1 MREMVAKVALLAL
14 VLFELAAPSVSAQTR
29 AVVRAA
35 DAIRYTVRFPAPYTH
50 YMEVTAD
57 VPTGGRR
64 DIELMMAVWTPGSYL
79 VREYQRNVERVTA
92 SAAGRSLSIEKSE
105 KNRWRIVTGGAP
117 TVTVSYGIFAHE
129 MSVRTNWVEARFALI
144 NGAPTFMTLADGI
157 ARPHEITLD
166 MPAEWRGAM
175 TGLRALPGAHRYVAA
190 DYDTLVDS
198 PIVAGNPQV
207 FEFVVDGKPHYL
219 VNEGDVDEFDGARAA
234 KDVEAIVREQRRFWG
249 SLPYDKYLVL
259 NVIAENRG
267 GGLEHKN
274 STMVIAGRA
283 TTRTRGA
290 YAAWLTTV
298 THEMFHAWNGKRL
311 RPVELGP
318 FDYEHEVLT
327 RSLWVVE
334 GITDYYGDLLAN
346 RAGLLTRDEF
356 LSGLSSTIE
365 DVQTTPGRLLQSVE
379 LASFDA
385 WIRYYRP
392 DENSANVSI
401 SYYSKGQLLA
411 FLLDARIRRL
421 TNGGKSLDD
430 VMRAAYAKY
439 SGAKGF
445 TPDQF
450 REVAEQVA
458 GTPLTDFW
466 NAFVKGTPEL
476 PYSEALA
483 TFGLRFQTRPR
494 SGQPSLGIST
504 RNDQGRLIVTAADKA
519 VAASPASLA
528 ADDEILAIDDVR
540 VRADALGRRLEQYK
554 PGDKISVLIA
564 RRDRLLRLEVIV
576 GAAAPDVWEIS
587 VDPAAGDPQRRWLA
601 SWLRT
606 SD

>member
-1 MREMVAKVALLAL
+1 
-14 VLFELAAPSVSAQTR
+14 
-29 AVVRAA
+29 
-35 DAIRYTVRFPAPYTH
+35 
-50 YMEVTAD
+50 
-57 VPTGGRR
+57 
-64 DIELMMAVWTPGSYL
+64 MMAVWTPGSYL

-92 SAAGRSLSIEKSE
+92 SAAGRALSIEKSE

-117 TVTVSYGIFAHE
+117 TVTVSYGVYAHE
-129 MSVRTNWVEARFALI
+129 LSVRTNWVEARFALI
-144 NGAPTFMTLADGI
+144 NGAPTFMTLADGV
-157 ARPHEITLD
+157 ARPHEVTLE
-166 MPAEWRGAM
+166 MPAEWRRTM
-175 TGLRALPGAHRYVAA
+175 TGLRELPGAHRYVAA

-198 PIVAGNPQV
+198 PIVAGNPVV
-207 FEFVVDGKPHYL
+207 FEFMVDGKPHYL
-219 VNEGDVDEFDGARAA
+219 VSEGEVGEFDGARAA
-234 KDVEAIVREQRRFWG
+234 KDLEAMAREQQRFWG

-259 NVIAENRG
+259 NVIGENRG
-267 GGLEHKN
+267 GALEHKN
-274 STMVIAGRA
+274 STVVVAARA
-283 TTRTRGA
+283 TTRSHGA
-290 YAAWLTTV
+290 YTSWLTTV

-356 LSGLSSTIE
+356 LSGLSAIVE

-379 LASFDA
+379 LASFDS

-401 SYYSKGQLLA
+401 SYYSKGQVLA

-439 SGAKGF
+439 SGARGF

-450 REVAEQVA
+450 REVAEQIA
-458 GTPLTDFW
+458 GTTLADFW
-466 NAFVKGTPEL
+466 NAYVKGTREL
-476 PYSEALA
+476 DYSEALA

-504 RNDQGRLIVTAADKA
+504 RNDQGRLIVTAVDTA
-519 VAASPASLA
+519 VPASPANLA

-540 VRADALGRRLEQYK
+540 VRPDGLGRRLEQHK
-554 PGDKISVLIA
+554 PGDRISVLVA

-576 GAAAPDVWEIS
+576 GIAAPDMWEVS
-587 VDPAAGDPQRRWLA
+587 VDPAAGDTERRRLA

-606 SD
+606 SN